1 MKFKEEILKSL
12 IADIFGVDAKSINE
26 DTSIDTV
33 DEWDSIKHLNLILA
47 LESEFDVTF
56 SEQETVE
63 ILNYPLIVL
72 TLKEHG
78 IEFI

>member
-12 IADIFGVDAKSINE
+12 IADIFGVDDKSINE

>member
-1 MKFKEEILKSL
+1 MEPNNERLRNL
-12 IADIFGVDAKSINE
+12 MADIFGIDANTINE

-47 LESEFDVTF
+47 IESEFEITLD
-56 SEQETVE
+56 EQETVE
-63 ILNYPLIVL
+63 ILNYPLIKL

-78 IEFI
+78 IEF

>member
-1 MKFKEEILKSL
+1 MEPNNERLRNL
-12 IADIFGVDAKSINE
+12 MADIFGIDANTINE

-47 LESEFDVTF
+47 IESEFEITLD
-56 SEQETVE
+56 EQETVE
-63 ILNYPLIVL
+63 ILSYPLIKL

-78 IEFI
+78 IEF